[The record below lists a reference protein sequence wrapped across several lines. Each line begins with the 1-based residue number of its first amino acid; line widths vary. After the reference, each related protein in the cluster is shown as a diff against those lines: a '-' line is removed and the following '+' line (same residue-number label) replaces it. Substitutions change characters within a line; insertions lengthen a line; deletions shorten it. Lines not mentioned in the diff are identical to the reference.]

1 MRIAILGI
9 RGIPANYGGFE
20 TFVEQLAPRLVERGH
35 DVTVYGRRGAVM
47 WTESHYRG
55 VRLVILPTIHTK
67 HLDTPVHSLLAC
79 AHAATQHYEV
89 VLVCNAANA
98 VFTAVLR
105 IAGTP
110 VVLNVDGIER
120 LRKKWGRAGRAWYWL
135 SEFLATRIASALV
148 ADAGKIQSYYR
159 ERWGAESTMI
169 PYGASTTRPEG
180 TAALSALKVEPRNY
194 FLAVA
199 RLEPENNVDL
209 IVRAFSRVR
218 TDMRLV
224 VVGDT
229 PFPSDY
235 KDTMRATAAQ
245 DPRVAMTGFLYGEP
259 CHELQA
265 NSFCYVHAA
274 DVGGTSPA
282 LLESMALGGCVVV
295 SSTPQNIEVIDGAGW
310 AFESGSEDSLV
321 DALQYLVDHPL
332 EAEAMRGRTRAR
344 IEAVYSWDA
353 ITQSY
358 EKLLADTAR
367 N

>member
-1 MRIAILGI
+1 
-9 RGIPANYGGFE
+9 
-20 TFVEQLAPRLVERGH
+20 
-35 DVTVYGRRGAVM
+35 
-47 WTESHYRG
+47 
-55 VRLVILPTIHTK
+55 
-67 HLDTPVHSLLAC
+67 
-79 AHAATQHYEV
+79 
-89 VLVCNAANA
+89 
-98 VFTAVLR
+98 
-105 IAGTP
+105 
-110 VVLNVDGIER
+110 
-120 LRKKWGRAGRAWYWL
+120 
-135 SEFLATRIASALV
+135 
-148 ADAGKIQSYYR
+148 
-159 ERWGAESTMI
+159 
-169 PYGASTTRPEG
+169 
-180 TAALSALKVEPRNY
+180 
-194 FLAVA
+194 
-199 RLEPENNVDL
+199 
-209 IVRAFSRVR
+209 
-218 TDMRLV
+218 MRLV